1 MTMRLRIL
9 PLMIVPAMFLMNTA
23 AGRDNSA
30 TAGPRIEVCFVL
42 DTTGSMGGL
51 IEGAKMKIWSIAN
64 QMVSA
69 RPAPQLKIALIGYRD
84 RGDEYVVRRY
94 DLSED
99 IDAVY
104 ANLQK
109 FQAGGGGDTP
119 ESVNQALDEAVSRIS
134 WSQDRT
140 VLKIVFLVGDSPP
153 HMDYQDDV
161 KYKATCAAAVR
172 RDLIVNTVQCGANSE
187 TTRVWQE
194 IASLAEGKSV
204 AIGQSGD
211 MQVVSTPMD
220 RELADLNIAMGR
232 TLTPYGAA
240 LSQKAVLAK
249 QAAAEMAPASAA
261 ADRLAYNASTGRAVQ
276 GGGDLVDDLKAKRV
290 ALTEIK
296 NEELPA
302 EMQGMTTEQK
312 QALLR
317 AKEEERRKLQGR
329 IADLL
334 KLRQNYIQEQVRK
347 QAGAGG
353 FDEQVR
359 ALVTEQAKKKGIQF
373 NTPGSTK

>member
-1 MTMRLRIL
+1 MTMKSRIL
-9 PLMIVPAMFLMNTA
+9 PLMMIQAMFLVNAA
-23 AGRDNSA
+23 AGRDS
-30 TAGPRIEVCFVL
+30 TSTTGPRVEVCFVL

-69 RPAPQLKIALIGYRD
+69 KPAPQLKIALIGYRD
-84 RGDEYVVRRY
+84 RGDEYIARRY

-109 FQAGGGGDTP
+109 FQAGGGGDMP
-119 ESVNQALDEAVSRIS
+119 ESVNQALDEAVNRVS
-134 WSQDRT
+134 WSIDRS

-161 KYKATCAAAVR
+161 KYQATCAAAVKK
-172 RDLIVNTVQCGANSE
+172 DLIINTVQCGANNE
-187 TTRVWQE
+187 TTRFWQE
-194 IASLAEGKSV
+194 IAGLAEGKTV
-204 AIGQSGD
+204 AISQSGD

-220 RELADLNIAMGR
+220 RELADLNVAMGR

-240 LSQKAVLAK
+240 LNQKAVLAK

-261 ADRLAYNASTGRAVQ
+261 ADRLAYNTSTGRAVQ

-290 ALTEIK
+290 ALTEIRK
-296 NEELPA
+296 DELPV

-312 QALLR
+312 AAFLKV
-317 AKEEERRKLQGR
+317 KEGEREKLQGR
-329 IADLL
+329 IAELL
-334 KLRQNYIQEQVRK
+334 KLRQNYIQEQMRK

-359 ALVTEQAKKKGIQF
+359 ALVTEQAKKKGIQY
-373 NTPGSTK
+373 NTSGTMK

>member
-1 MTMRLRIL
+1 MRLRIL
-9 PLMIVPAMFLMNTA
+9 PLLIIPAIFLLNSA
-23 AGRDNSA
+23 AGNDNTS
-30 TAGPRIEVCFVL
+30 TSGPRIEVCFVL

-69 RPAPQLKIALIGYRD
+69 KPAPQLKIALLGYRD
-84 RGDEYVVRRY
+84 RGDEYIVRRY

-119 ESVNQALDEAVSRIS
+119 ESVNQALDEAVNRIG
-134 WSQDRT
+134 WSPDRS

-161 KYKATCAAAVR
+161 KYQATCAAAVKK
-172 RDLIVNTVQCGANSE
+172 DLIINTVQCGANSE
-187 TTRVWQE
+187 TTRFWQE
-194 IASLAEGKSV
+194 IAGLAEGKSV
-204 AIGQSGD
+204 AISQSGD

-220 RELADLNIAMGR
+220 RELADLNVAMGR

-240 LSQKAVLAK
+240 PSQKTVLAK
-249 QAAAEMAPASAA
+249 QAAAEMAPPSAA

-276 GGGDLVDDLKAKRV
+276 GGGDLVEDLKAKRI
-290 ALTEIK
+290 ALTDIK
-296 NEELPA
+296 KEELPV

-312 QALLR
+312 EAFLK
-317 AKEEERRKLQGR
+317 AKEAERQKLQVR
-329 IADLL
+329 IAELL
-334 KLRQNYIQEQVRK
+334 KLRQNYIQEQMRK

-353 FDEQVR
+353 FDAQVR
-359 ALVTEQAKKKGIQF
+359 ALVTEQARKKGIRYD
-373 NTPGSTK
+373 TPETKK